1 MIMDFETLLST
12 LPGFAEGLAWTL
24 LLTVSVLFF
33 GMIIALMIV
42 PCRLSRNRAANGFGL
57 TFVFVFR
64 GAPLLVL
71 LFLIYYGVP
80 ELPIVRD
87 TFLWL
92 AFQHPVFCAILALS
106 LNSAGYLTEVIVG
119 AVRAV
124 PRGEIEAAHVAGLS
138 RWTVI
143 KGIIAP
149 NAIRLGLRNY
159 GNEMIFVVK
168 ATSIASLVTIQELMA
183 RASGVYYRTYDPITP
198 LLIAGAIFLVL
209 ILALSSFMALLEVR
223 LSPELRRKAERARP
237 RAGKTAPGLTAVD
250 GPSLPQTPGTG
261 R

>member
-1 MIMDFETLLST
+1 MEEALDQ
-12 LPGFAEGLAWTL
+12 GHQAEFLAEEGDVGLQH
-24 LLTVSVLFF
+24 
-33 GMIIALMIV
+33 
-42 PCRLSRNRAANGFGL
+42 RLAR
-57 TFVFVFR
+57 
-64 GAPLLVL
+64 
-71 LFLIYYGVP
+71 
-80 ELPIVRD
+80 E
-87 TFLWL
+87 
-92 AFQHPVFCAILALS
+92 
-106 LNSAGYLTEVIVG
+106 AGEQCL
-119 AVRAV
+119 
-124 PRGEIEAAHVAGLS
+124 EAAHVAGLS